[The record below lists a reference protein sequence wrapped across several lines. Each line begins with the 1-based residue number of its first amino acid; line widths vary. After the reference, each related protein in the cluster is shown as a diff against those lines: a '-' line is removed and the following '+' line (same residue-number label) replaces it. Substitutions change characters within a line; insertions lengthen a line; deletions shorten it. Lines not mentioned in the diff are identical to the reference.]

1 MNPYSLYMSK
11 LNTVDEVETYILSSN
26 DKDLINI
33 WENLQ
38 ESFDNDVDRITT
50 FNRIA
55 AKRA

>member
-1 MNPYSLYMSK
+1 MSK